1 MTELNI
7 LPDHYGIFKFYIT
20 LPKELKEQIIVQL
33 KSAPAELSPSAMA
46 DYVSSNIQKL
56 SKDRVSDLFQIIIS
70 LIRTKENANVSI
82 PEFLV
87 LLSEA
92 LSKTEVEELQ
102 PTEEIISDFE
112 QLLLNSATLV
122 ATVKVTNDMAEKTK
136 IFLDAKFFQ
145 DIRPVFDEEENLL
158 GSAIIHNLKI
168 IFKEDNE
175 VKETFISLDDN
186 DLDKLFASLKNAKDK
201 LELIKKHFPS
211 AKIIDI
217 K

>member
-1 MTELNI
+1 MAELNI
-7 LPDHYGIFKFYIT
+7 PSDHYGIFKFYIT

-33 KSAPAELSPSAMA
+33 KSAPAGLSPSAMV
-46 DYVSSNIQKL
+46 DYVSNNIQKL
-56 SKDRVSDLFQIIIS
+56 SKDRVSDLFQIIIG
-70 LIRTKENANVSI
+70 LIRAKENANVTI
-82 PEFLV
+82 PEFLT
-87 LLSEA
+87 LLSNG

-112 QLLLNSATLV
+112 QLLLNSVTMV
-122 ATVKVTNDMAEKTK
+122 ATAKVTNEITEKTK
-136 IFLDAKFFQ
+136 IFLEAKFFQ

-168 IFKEDNE
+168 IFKENDE

-186 DLDKLFASLKNAKDK
+186 DLDKLFTSLKNAKDK
-201 LELIKKHFPS
+201 LTVIKKHFPN

-217 K
+217 